1 MQDNQSW
8 QRSLSRVVLGIL
20 LAGAVYLFA
29 ESLGF
34 GQSRKSREILF
45 ALPPRTLSQVEVV
58 YLFEHEIIRQV
69 TLPVQGL
76 QNVRDSA
83 TLLPGQYEL
92 QILLRGPERTSVSQ
106 RTIEVKGDEPLSV
119 DLQRE

>member
-1 MQDNQSW
+1 MQEKQSW

-20 LAGAVYLFA
+20 LAGAVYLLA

-45 ALPPRTLSQVEVV
+45 VLPTRTLSQVEVV
-58 YLFEHEIIRQV
+58 YLFDQEIIRQV
-69 TLPVQGL
+69 TLPVKGGQH
-76 QNVRDSA
+76 VIDSA

-92 QILLRGPERTSVSQ
+92 QILLRGPERSSVSQ
-106 RTIEVKGDEPLSV
+106 RTIDINDGEQLSV
-119 DLQRE
+119 ELQQE